1 MQTHTS
7 HFDDLYGL
15 LFAFGRGATSW
26 MRKGG
31 YFMDE
36 EGGRKGSPTL
46 PR

>member
-15 LFAFGRGATSW
+15 LFAFGRG
-26 MRKGG
+26 G